1 MTFGSSQLLDV
12 GPNKV
17 LCAAE
22 GALNRNTRKFHMEQ
36 GCHLAA
42 TRQKDVLFHLSQ
54 VL

>member
-1 MTFGSSQLLDV
+1 MTFGSSQFLDI

-22 GALNRNTRKFHMEQ
+22 GTLNHNTRKFHMEQ

-42 TRQKDVLFHLSQ
+42 TRQKDVLLQLSQ